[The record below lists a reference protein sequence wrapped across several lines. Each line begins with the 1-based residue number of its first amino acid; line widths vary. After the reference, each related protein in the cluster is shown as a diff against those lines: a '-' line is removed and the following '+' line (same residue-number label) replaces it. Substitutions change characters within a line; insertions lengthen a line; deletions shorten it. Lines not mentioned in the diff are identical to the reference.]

1 MFGDFAV
8 VAKTNV
14 LAVTLLARM
23 GEERSRDMK
32 IELDFRNHPYFP
44 TIRIKKG

>member
-32 IELDFRNHPYFP
+32 IEWDFRNHPYFP